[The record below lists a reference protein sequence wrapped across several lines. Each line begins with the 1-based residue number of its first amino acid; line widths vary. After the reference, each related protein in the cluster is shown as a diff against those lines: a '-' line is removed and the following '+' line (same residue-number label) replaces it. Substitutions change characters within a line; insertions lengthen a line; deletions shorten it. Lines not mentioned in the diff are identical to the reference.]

1 MNHPTNRARR
11 MIRGALAAVTATVLV
26 AVASAC
32 SPAGTDGDADE
43 VYTLS
48 WTSYVGPDSH
58 FSLAMDRWVE
68 EVESRTDGRVQ
79 IDTFVL
85 EALCA
90 TLDGLACVKD
100 GRADIAYTSVG
111 FHPAEFPMGNVVTVP
126 FVTEN
131 PLAPVRASEELY
143 ANNEEYRAQFENQ
156 GVSLLY
162 FTPTTPAVLGTKE
175 QADDISWLE
184 GKSVR
189 GSARLLNALDLV
201 GTNAVSIPIPEIY
214 ESIDRGVI
222 DAWFAAPLDNAILD
236 YKLGEVTTHMADTGA
251 GTFTNGMAI
260 INSDVLASLPEDI
273 QQIIAE
279 VNTEILADYE
289 SEFLQKVYDDTC
301 AGVAADGVELSI
313 WSDADKKQWRD
324 AVEDDLF
331 AGWAGEASANGVPD
345 PEAFFEEY
353 RDLAVGFDSEPGLGT
368 PISYCLD
375 QG

>member
-11 MIRGALAAVTATVLV
+11 LIRTGLAAATAVVLV
-26 AVASAC
+26 ATASAC
-32 SPAGTDGDADE
+32 SPSGDAEPAGE

-131 PLAPVRASEELY
+131 PLAPVKASEELY
-143 ANNEEYRAQFENQ
+143 ANNDDYRAQFENQ
-156 GVSLLY
+156 GISLLY

-175 QADDISWLE
+175 TADDISWLE

-201 GTNAVSIPIPEIY
+201 GTNAVAIPIPEIY

-236 YKLGEVTTHMADTGA
+236 YKLGEVTSHMADTGA
-251 GTFTNGMAI
+251 GTFTNGMAV
-260 INSDVLASLPEDI
+260 INSEVLASLPEDI

-279 VNTEILADYE
+279 VNVEILANYE
-289 SEFLQKVYDDTC
+289 ADFLQKVYDDTC

-324 AVEDDLF
+324 LVEDDLF
-331 AGWAGEASANGVPD
+331 AGWAGEAATNGVAD
-345 PEAFFEEY
+345 PQAFFEEY
-353 RDLAVGFDSEPGLGT
+353 RDLAVGFDAEPGLGT